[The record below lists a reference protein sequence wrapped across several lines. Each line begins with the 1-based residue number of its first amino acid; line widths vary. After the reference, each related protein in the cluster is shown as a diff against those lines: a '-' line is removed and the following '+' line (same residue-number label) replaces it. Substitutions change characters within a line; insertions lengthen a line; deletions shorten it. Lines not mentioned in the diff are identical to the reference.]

1 MPRWWHDITGHEYV
15 PEPWLLAWI
24 GPNERLGG
32 SLALPAAIS
41 SAALALLWHDS
52 RPFPIICRASFPDRA
67 RAGFSSGRT
76 NVNTLK
82 SAAVIL
88 VLAGVLYGVYVALN
102 KPETM
107 LPAGLTE
114 KQVDDMQPP
123 AVEIDMAGSGLSS
136 NSAGGIS
143 TSLPAPPTTLPA
155 SDYKGEVSP
164 ATALDVSTP
173 PTGGSAPDLTPAINS
188 SSVTDSP
195 PSTSVPESSSG
206 SSSPAVIAATFRRDM
221 TTAQEQIDAGKFRD
235 ALATLTPYYDAAD
248 LASEEREQV
257 LAWLDALAAKV
268 IYSQEHLLDR
278 PYQIRG
284 KETLFDIAERHQVPY
299 QLLQNINGISDPRVV
314 VPGTEIKIV
323 PGPMRADV
331 NLATNEIT
339 VFAGD
344 LYAGRFPFAVGNEP
358 PQPGDYQVQDKQPDR
373 TYYGADGRTIP
384 ANDPANPYGQCWI
397 DLGRQACL
405 HGSPQSAASSTQ
417 TLGCISLSPQDAQDV
432 YGILSVGSAV
442 TIRR

>member
-1 MPRWWHDITGHEYV
+1 M
-15 PEPWLLAWI
+15 
-24 GPNERLGG
+24 
-32 SLALPAAIS
+32 
-41 SAALALLWHDS
+41 
-52 RPFPIICRASFPDRA
+52 
-67 RAGFSSGRT
+67 
-76 NVNTLK
+76 NTLK

-123 AVEIDMAGSGLSS
+123 AVEIDVPGSGLSS
-136 NSAGGIS
+136 SSSSGLP
-143 TSLPAPPTTLPA
+143 TTLPAPPTTLPA
-155 SDYKGEVSP
+155 SDYKGDVSP

-173 PTGGSAPDLTPAINS
+173 PTGGSAPDLTPAGGSLATS
-188 SSVTDSP
+188 SSTTGNSRYGNGYEASGAEVA
-195 PSTSVPESSSG
+195 PSTIVPGSSSG
-206 SSSPAVIAATFRRDM
+206 SSSPAVVAATFRRDM
-221 TTAQEQIDAGKFRD
+221 ATAQEQIDAGKFRD
-235 ALATLTPYYDAAD
+235 ALATLTPYYNATD
-248 LASEEREQV
+248 LASEDREEV

-278 PYQIRG
+278 PYQIRS
-284 KETLFDIAERHQVPY
+284 KETLFDIAERHHVPF
-299 QLLQNINGISDPRVV
+299 QLLQNINGISDPRVI

-323 PGPMRADV
+323 PGPMRADI
-331 NLATNEIT
+331 NLSNSEIT